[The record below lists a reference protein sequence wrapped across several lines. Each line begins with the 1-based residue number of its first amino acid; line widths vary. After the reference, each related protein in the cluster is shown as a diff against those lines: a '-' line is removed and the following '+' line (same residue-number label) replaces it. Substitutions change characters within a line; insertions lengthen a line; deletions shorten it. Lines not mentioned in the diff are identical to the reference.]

1 MVKKYKTKR
10 ASEVDSRRFA
20 AKAKQYRSVM
30 QAALT
35 QELWDA
41 AVSNGV
47 HAVILMANALTARD
61 SGEYYIGQDHGQA
74 ADYLEYVEGAD
85 AASPSSRMRQI
96 VDLKGLA
103 EYESRACTEKE
114 ATSASKRVDR
124 FFSSAEMRMP

>member
-35 QELWDA
+35 QKLRDA

-85 AASPSSRMRQI
+85 ASSPSSRMRQI